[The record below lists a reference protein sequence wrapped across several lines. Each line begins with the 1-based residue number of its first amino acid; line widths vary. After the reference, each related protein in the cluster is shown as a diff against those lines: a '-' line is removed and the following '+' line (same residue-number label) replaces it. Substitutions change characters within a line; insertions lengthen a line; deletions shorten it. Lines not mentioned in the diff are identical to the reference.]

1 MSDVVKLMYDTP
13 WLSYSKVPIEVKD
26 RWFDKWM
33 ESFYFEE
40 PVNPIVVRKTFDY
53 RMGWILQQML
63 RKVRLGNEESTGWIT
78 PALKREVRNK
88 FATDEGFQRRNATNK
103 VNRASAKGGS
113 LHCDGSATIPST
125 QERMAKELNR
135 EPTLAEVFKQTHT
148 RKRNKEEWVD
158 EQSARLNA
166 TQQSAHEGNDSNSP
180 VVVDPDEVCRDVVG
194 EPRKNRLY
202 GVGSYFS
209 RTLRTDP
216 LLRSSRGTSEP
227 PLSQHTVEELRTQ
240 IHGLTQELHQKVQ
253 QNEENEERV
262 QQLLTQAELK
272 MNATVEQAREELVR
286 EREEL
291 VREREEYRK
300 MREEMAAY
308 YASMR
313 ASGSGVGSTIVTAPA
328 AQHDG
333 DGGQEEEEDDADDYQ
348 EP

>member
-1 MSDVVKLMYDTP
+1 MQ
-13 WLSYSKVPIEVKD
+13 
-26 RWFDKWM
+26 

-40 PVNPIVVRKTFDY
+40 LVNPILVRKTFDY
-53 RMGWILQQML
+53 RMGRIVQQML

-88 FATDEGFQRRNATNK
+88 FATDEGFQRRSATNK

-113 LHCDGSATIPST
+113 LHCGGSTTIPST

-158 EQSARLNA
+158 EWSARLNDVFITELDTRTQA

-180 VVVDPDEVCRDVVG
+180 VVVDPDEVWRDVAPTFLGPYAPILCSDLLEGRVSLLCLST
-194 EPRKNRLY
+194 PWKSFARK
-202 GVGSYFS
+202 S
-209 RTLRTDP
+209 T
-216 LLRSSRGTSEP
+216 
-227 PLSQHTVEELRTQ
+227 
-240 IHGLTQELHQKVQ
+240 
-253 QNEENEERV
+253 
-262 QQLLTQAELK
+262 AELK
-272 MNATVEQAREELVR
+272 MNATVEQAREEMVR

-300 MREEMAAY
+300 MREKMAAY

-313 ASGSGVGSTIVTAPA
+313 ASRSGVGSTTVTAPT

-333 DGGQEEEEDDADDYQ
+333 DGGQEEVEDDADDYQ
-348 EP
+348 DP